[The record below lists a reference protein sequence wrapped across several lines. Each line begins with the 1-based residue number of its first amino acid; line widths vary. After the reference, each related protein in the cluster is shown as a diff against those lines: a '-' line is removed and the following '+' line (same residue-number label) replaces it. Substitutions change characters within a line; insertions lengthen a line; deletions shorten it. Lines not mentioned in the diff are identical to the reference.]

1 MITMKVSAGGAAKT
15 LLGWAAAL
23 MIGGAALPAQ
33 AQTLTIIDETGAAP
47 VVRELTREQVEALGE
62 ASIRT
67 GTSWTEGVSE
77 FSGPSAAVVAGLAD
91 KPFKEVLAVALNDY
105 QVVLPAEDFDADAF
119 VLATRRDGEP
129 MRVRDRGPFWVVYNF
144 DELSTADRSE
154 AETRSIWQLSR
165 LVFR

>member
-1 MITMKVSAGGAAKT
+1 MIKMKAGACGVAKT

-23 MIGGAALPAQ
+23 MIGGGAFSAQ
-33 AQTLTIIDETGAAP
+33 AQTLTIVDETGSAP
-47 VVRELTREQVEALGE
+47 VVREMTREQIEALGV
-62 ASIRT
+62 AAIST
-67 GTSWTEGVSE
+67 GTSWTDGVSE
-77 FSGPSAAVVAGLAD
+77 FSGPSAAAVAGLAD

-119 VLATRRDGEP
+119 VLATRRDGTP

-144 DELSTADRSE
+144 DELSTAERSE
-154 AETRSIWQLSR
+154 VESRSIWQLSR